1 MGFGIGSNIIF
12 FLCIIS
18 FKHYLLFHSLV
29 ELFGVVAAYTAFV
42 IIWKSKGS
50 ILNIYLRLLGHH
62 IFSVASFDLLHTLT
76 FGGIEELQ
84 ELDLNPSMQFGVI
97 ARYIESISFLI
108 APLFLIQNK
117 NNEMNNSIFVQ
128 NSRFP
133 KKALIHE
140 ELYKSRDGYVRFCQ
154 LSAKTDCKSSQ
165 IRYNKK

>member
-1 MGFGIGSNIIF
+1 MEIKRLNLKYIF
-12 FLCIIS
+12 KIVRAS
-18 FKHYLLFHSLV
+18 Y
-29 ELFGVVAAYTAFV
+29 
-42 IIWKSKGS
+42 
-50 ILNIYLRLLGHH
+50 
-62 IFSVASFDLLHTLT
+62 FSVASFDLLHTLT